1 MRKVSY
7 RKLHSVNVV
16 SLNEDLATSELC
28 QNPSDDLQELV
39 SSYNNTLMA
48 ALDKH
53 APLMTRTIVQR
64 PRVPWFSP
72 DQEIREAKRQRRK
85 AEKRWRKSRLESDLA
100 AFKAK
105 RNFTTR
111 LMNKA
116 RREFYSKKEETI
128 PCKSALIN
136 LTAQWM
142 MVSDLIWTLE
152 LSLTTWGSTL
162 FRR

>member
-1 MRKVSY
+1 MQKVSY
-7 RKLHSVNVV
+7 RKLQSVNVV

-28 QNPSDDLQELV
+28 QNPSDDIQELV

-53 APLMTRTIVQR
+53 SLLMARTIVQR
-64 PRVPWFSP
+64 PRVPWFR
-72 DQEIREAKRQRRK
+72 EIREAKRPRRK

-111 LMNKA
+111 LMNKV
-116 RREFYSKKEETI
+116 RRGFT
-128 PCKSALIN
+128 
-136 LTAQWM
+136 
-142 MVSDLIWTLE
+142 VTL
-152 LSLTTWGSTL
+152 
-162 FRR
+162 